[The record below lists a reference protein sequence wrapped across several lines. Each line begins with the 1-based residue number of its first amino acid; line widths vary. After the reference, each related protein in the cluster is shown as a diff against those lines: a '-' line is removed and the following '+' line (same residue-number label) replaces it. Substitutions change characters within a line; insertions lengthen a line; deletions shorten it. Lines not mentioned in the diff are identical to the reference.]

1 MMKEEKRKIHFL
13 LSVIAHI
20 RKTDTMGTVNK
31 DENLQRRDITM
42 NKIYLDEW
50 I

>member
-1 MMKEEKRKIHFL
+1 MMKKEKRKIQFL

-20 RKTDTMGTVNK
+20 RKTDTMETVNK